1 MECKPKTE
9 VLAMQ
14 KISIATNTNAT
25 VFLYAKPILDD
36 VPTLCD

>member
-1 MECKPKTE
+1 MVKAWKAN
-9 VLAMQ
+9 LKQ
-14 KISIATNTNAT
+14 KYLIATNTNAT